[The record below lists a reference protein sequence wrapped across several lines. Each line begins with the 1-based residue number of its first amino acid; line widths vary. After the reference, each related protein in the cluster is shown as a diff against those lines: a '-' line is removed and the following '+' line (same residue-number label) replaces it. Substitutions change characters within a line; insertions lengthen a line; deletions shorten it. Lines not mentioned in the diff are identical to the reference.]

1 MTYIRNATLS
11 CRDLGIDLPKCE
23 DEPPALWWDDDC
35 DKSLLVGIVKH
46 GNHNCIVCIKSMGKE
61 FN

>member
-1 MTYIRNATLS
+1 MHTYINLCF

-23 DEPPALWWDDDC
+23 DDPPALWWDDDC

-46 GNHNCIVCIKSMGKE
+46 GNLHRVV
-61 FN
+61 